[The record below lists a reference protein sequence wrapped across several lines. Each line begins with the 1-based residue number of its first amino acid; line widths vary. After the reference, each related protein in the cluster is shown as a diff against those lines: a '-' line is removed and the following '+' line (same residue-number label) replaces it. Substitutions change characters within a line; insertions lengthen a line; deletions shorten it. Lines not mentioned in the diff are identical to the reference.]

1 MMLMMMKTRCHLSRR
16 RAFSVSGSAVLTH
29 SLLWC
34 ARPYVCRPGH
44 PSHLLFSP
52 CVLLLLLLLCVYGIF
67 ISTLNIKRRRR
78 RRRNANENPR
88 GKARQSS
95 ARALFG
101 LINHAPVACLLSR
114 WRRSLSGSRFF
125 LSFFASIMIN
135 ERVILFCV
143 VFLLLFLL
151 PLLLLESGIGIVTAT
166 ARWTLKG
173 PLTLCVR

>member
-44 PSHLLFSP
+44 PSHLLFSL
-52 CVLLLLLLLCVYGIF
+52 CVLLLLLLCVYGIF
-67 ISTLNIKRRRR
+67 ISTLNIKRK
-78 RRRNANENPR
+78 RRNANENPR

-101 LINHAPVACLLSR
+101 LINHAPVACLFSR

-143 VFLLLFLL
+143 VFCCFFFFLFFFLSPEL
-151 PLLLLESGIGIVTAT
+151 AL
-166 ARWTLKG
+166 
-173 PLTLCVR
+173 